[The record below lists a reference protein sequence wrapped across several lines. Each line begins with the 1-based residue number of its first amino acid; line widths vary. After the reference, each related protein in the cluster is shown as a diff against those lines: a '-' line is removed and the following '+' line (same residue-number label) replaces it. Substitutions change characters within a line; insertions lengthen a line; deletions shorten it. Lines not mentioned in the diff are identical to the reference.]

1 MLKLD
6 TKGGIICSGVLSI
19 AFAITY
25 LALMDDYFWR
35 HGLYDLGIHISS
47 LQILG
52 SLGLIIGAIKEKYK
66 FFVPWMITTGFF
78 IYLMV
83 YLGIILLTTSGEWIF
98 VPAMVVPISGNR
110 FRQEGNSP
118 NKLITPRFSV
128 YLACAL
134 YSVQKAFDRMRKE
147 EPPAYSNLSDK
158 KGFINHI

>member
-6 TKGGIICSGVLSI
+6 TKGGIICSGILSI

-35 HGLYDLGIHISS
+35 RTNGLYDLGIHISC

-52 SLGLIIGAIKEKYK
+52 SLSLIIGACKHKYK

-83 YLGIILLTTSGEWIF
+83 YLGIILITTNGEWIF
-98 VPAMVVPISGNR
+98 VPAMVVPIA
-110 FRQEGNSP
+110 
-118 NKLITPRFSV
+118 V
-128 YLACAL
+128 YLSCAL
-134 YSVQKAFDRMRKE
+134 YSVQKALDRMRKE

-158 KGFINHI
+158 KEFINYI

>member
-6 TKGGIICSGVLSI
+6 TKGGIICSGCLSI

-35 HGLYDLGIHISS
+35 QGLYELGIHISS

-52 SLGLIIGAIKEKYK
+52 SLVLIVGAVKQRHK

-78 IYLMV
+78 MYLMV
-83 YLGIILLTTSGEWIF
+83 YLLIILIVQGREWIF
-98 VPAMVVPISGNR
+98 IPAMVVP
-110 FRQEGNSP
+110 F
-118 NKLITPRFSV
+118 TV
-128 YLACAL
+128 YLGCAL

-147 EPPAYSNLSDK
+147 GPPAYTTLSDK
-158 KGFINHI
+158 KDFINHI

>member
-6 TKGGIICSGVLSI
+6 TKGGIICSGILSI

-52 SLGLIIGAIKEKYK
+52 SLGLIIGVIKEKYK

-83 YLGIILLTTSGEWIF
+83 YLGIILLTTNGEWIF
-98 VPAMVVPISGNR
+98 VPAMVVPIA
-110 FRQEGNSP
+110 
-118 NKLITPRFSV
+118 V
-128 YLACAL
+128 YLGCAL